1 MENYIGLIRK
11 DHGTSYGLDF
21 PDFPGCVSGGETL
34 DQALANGREALAL
47 HVEILLEDGHHI
59 PAPSTLEEVLAEAE
73 NRDAL
78 AVLVELPRVK
88 GRATRINIT
97 VDEFLLRRIDAAARN
112 RSAFLAEAAE
122 AELERRKD
130 AE

>member
-1 MENYIGLIRK
+1 MESYIGLIRK
-11 DHGTSYGLDF
+11 ERGTSYGLDF

-59 PAPSTLEEVLAEAE
+59 PPPSTLEEVLVEAE

-78 AVLVELPRVK
+78 AVL
-88 GRATRINIT
+88 
-97 VDEFLLRRIDAAARN
+97 
-112 RSAFLAEAAE
+112 

>member
-1 MENYIGLIRK
+1 MESYIGLIRK
-11 DHGTSYGLDF
+11 EQGTSYGLDF

-47 HVEILLEDGHHI
+47 HVEVLLEDGHHI
-59 PAPSTLEEVLAEAE
+59 PAPSTLEEVLADAE

-97 VDEFLLRRIDAAARN
+97 VDEFLLRRIDATARN

-122 AELERRKD
+122 AELDRRRD

>member
-1 MENYIGLIRK
+1 MESYIGLIRK
-11 DHGTSYGLDF
+11 ERGTSYGLDF

-47 HVEILLEDGHHI
+47 HVEILLEDGHRI
-59 PAPSTLEEVLAEAE
+59 PPPSTLEEVLAETE

-97 VDEFLLRRIDAAARN
+97 VDEFLLRRINAAARN

>member
-1 MENYIGLIRK
+1 MESYIGLIRK
-11 DHGTSYGLDF
+11 ERGTSYGLDF

-59 PAPSTLEEVLAEAE
+59 TPPSTLEEVLVEAE